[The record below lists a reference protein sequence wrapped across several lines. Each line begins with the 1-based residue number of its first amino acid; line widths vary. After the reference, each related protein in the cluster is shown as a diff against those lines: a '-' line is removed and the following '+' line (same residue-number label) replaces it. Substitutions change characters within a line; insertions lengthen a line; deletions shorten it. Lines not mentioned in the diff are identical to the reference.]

1 MLTLS
6 EELDEYIRE
15 ALSLKWVY
23 EDNKCYLALCLNGEP
38 FDKIR
43 FAQY

>member
-1 MLTLS
+1 MIANN
-6 EELDEYIRE
+6 EELNEYIRE
-15 ALSLKWVY
+15 ALSLEWVY
-23 EDNKCYLALCLNGEP
+23 EDNKCYLALCLNGQP